1 MAHPPLLAL
10 PGPPMVDQNPHR
22 PLAGVF
28 ARLGAVVALAV
39 MFALVKLVTARGV
52 GIVEAVF
59 FRQLFAL
66 PVIGVWIALGP
77 GKAAL
82 RTARP
87 GAHVVRMA
95 LGLTAMALNFW
106 GYSLL
111 PLAEATVIGF
121 TVPVFGT
128 ALAALLLREP
138 TGVHRWSAVAVGFA
152 GVLIVVQPGT
162 AWGGGFLHPLGT
174 AVALAGALMTA
185 AVTIQIRQLGRTE
198 GTATTVLWFTMSSLA
213 PLAVLMLWQ
222 GQAHEAGTWG
232 LLLAIGLAGGL
243 GQLGLTAAL
252 RFAPV
257 SVVLPMDYT
266 MLLWATILGAALF
279 DSWPGTS
286 TWIGAP
292 VIVASGLYIVW
303 RERVR
308 SRAVATG

>member
-1 MAHPPLLAL
+1 MPAE
-10 PGPPMVDQNPHR
+10 NPHR
-22 PLAGVF
+22 PLLGIV
-28 ARLGAVVALAV
+28 ARLGAVVALSV
-39 MFALVKLVTARGV
+39 MFALVKLATSRGV
-52 GIVEAVF
+52 GIVETVF
-59 FRQLFAL
+59 YRQLFAL
-66 PVIGVWIALGP
+66 PVIGTWIALGP
-77 GKAAL
+77 GRQAL

-87 GAHVVRMA
+87 RAHVVRMM

-152 GVLIVVQPGT
+152 GVLIVVQPG
-162 AWGGGFLHPLGT
+162 GGFLHPLGT

-198 GTATTVLWFTMSSLA
+198 GTATTVLWFTASSLV

-222 GQAHEAGTWG
+222 GHAHEASVWG

-266 MLLWATILGAALF
+266 SLVWATILGAALF
-279 DSWPGTS
+279 GTWPGTS

-292 VIVASGLYIVW
+292 VIIASGLYIVW

-308 SRAVATG
+308 GQAVARG

>member
-1 MAHPPLLAL
+1 MPIDAP
-10 PGPPMVDQNPHR
+10 NR
-22 PLAGVF
+22 PLAGIA

-52 GIVEAVF
+52 GIVETVF
-59 FRQLFAL
+59 YRQLFAL
-66 PVIGVWIALGP
+66 PVIGGWIALGP
-77 GKAAL
+77 GRAAI

-87 GAHVVRMA
+87 GAHVVRMM

-128 ALAALLLREP
+128 ALAALVLREP
-138 TGVHRWSAVAVGFA
+138 TGRHRWAAVAVGFA
-152 GVLIVVQPGT
+152 GVLIVVRPGG
-162 AWGGGFLHPLGT
+162 AEVHPGGAL
-174 AVALAGALMTA
+174 VALAGALMTA

-198 GTATTVLWFTMSSLA
+198 GTATTVLWFTATSLA
-213 PLAVLMLWQ
+213 PLAGLMIWA
-222 GQAHEAGTWG
+222 GHAHDAGTWG

-257 SVVLPMDYT
+257 SLVLPMDYT
-266 MLLWATILGAALF
+266 SLIWATILGTALF
-279 DSWPGTS
+279 GTWPGTS
-286 TWIGAP
+286 TWMGAP

-308 SRAVATG
+308 SRAVAAA

>member
-1 MAHPPLLAL
+1 MPAE
-10 PGPPMVDQNPHR
+10 NPHR
-22 PLAGVF
+22 PLLGIV

-39 MFALVKLVTARGV
+39 MFALVKLATARGV
-52 GIVEAVF
+52 GIVETVF
-59 FRQLFAL
+59 YRQLFAL
-66 PVIGVWIALGP
+66 PVIGTWIALGP
-77 GKAAL
+77 GRAAL

-87 GAHVVRMA
+87 GAHVVRMG

-128 ALAALLLREP
+128 ALAALILREP

-152 GVLIVVQPGT
+152 GVLIVVQPGGLL
-162 AWGGGFLHPLGT
+162 GGGTLHPLGT

-198 GTATTVLWFTMSSLA
+198 GTATTVLWFTASSLA
-213 PLAVLMLWQ
+213 PLAVLMAWQ
-222 GQAHEAGTWG
+222 AQPHDAATWG
-232 LLLAIGLAGGL
+232 LLLAVGLAGGL

-266 MLLWATILGAALF
+266 SLIWATGLGAALF
-279 DSWPGTS
+279 GTWPGAS
-286 TWIGAP
+286 TWMGAP
-292 VIVASGLYIVW
+292 IIAASGLYIVW
-303 RERVR
+303 RERLR
-308 SRAVATG
+308 TRAVEAA

>member
-1 MAHPPLLAL
+1 MTTAP
-10 PGPPMVDQNPHR
+10 NR
-22 PLAGVF
+22 PLAGIL
-28 ARLGAVVALAV
+28 ARLGAVVALSI
-39 MFALVKLVTARGV
+39 MFALVKLVSARGV
-52 GIVEAVF
+52 GIVETVF
-59 FRQLFAL
+59 YRQLFAL
-66 PVIGVWIALGP
+66 PVIGTWIAFGP
-77 GKAAL
+77 GRSAL

-128 ALAALLLREP
+128 ALAALILREP
-138 TGVHRWSAVAVGFA
+138 TGWHRWGAVAVGFA
-152 GVLIVVQPGT
+152 GVLIVVQPV
-162 AWGGGFLHPLGT
+162 GGMVHPAGA

-198 GTATTVLWFTMSSLA
+198 GTATTVLWFTVSSLV
-213 PLAVLMLWQ
+213 PLGGLILWQ
-222 GQAHEAGTWG
+222 GEAHDAGTWG
-232 LLLAIGLAGGL
+232 LLLAVGLAGGL

-266 MLLWATILGAALF
+266 SLIWATFLGVALF
-279 DSWPGTS
+279 GTWPGAS

-308 SRAVATG
+308 SRAVAAA

>member
-1 MAHPPLLAL
+1 MSSE
-10 PGPPMVDQNPHR
+10 NPNR
-22 PLAGVF
+22 PLAGIL

-52 GIVEAVF
+52 SIVETVF
-59 FRQLFAL
+59 YRQLFAL
-66 PVIGVWIALGP
+66 PVIGTWIALGP
-77 GKAAL
+77 GRAAL

-87 GAHVVRMA
+87 RAHVVRMV

-128 ALAALLLREP
+128 ALAALILREP
-138 TGVHRWSAVAVGFA
+138 TGLHRWSAVAVGFA
-152 GVLIVVQPGT
+152 GVLIVVQPG
-162 AWGGGFLHPLGT
+162 GGMVHPAGA

-198 GTATTVLWFTMSSLA
+198 GTATTVLWFTASSLV

-222 GQAHEAGTWG
+222 GQAHDAATWG
-232 LLLAIGLAGGL
+232 LLLAVGLAGGL

-266 MLLWATILGAALF
+266 SLIWATILGAALF
-279 DSWPGTS
+279 GTWPGAS

-292 VIVASGLYIVW
+292 IIIASGLYIVW

-308 SRAVATG
+308 GRAVAAG